1 MQLTLRY
8 YYVFFEKIYTFKGEK
23 MRIIS
28 GKFKSRRLLTLPG
41 SATRPT
47 LDQTKE
53 AIFSSIGGRCQDFVV
68 LDLFGGS
75 GALALE
81 AISRGA
87 RMAYIVDKSVQ
98 ALKIIKTNVDSLK
111 VEEQVK
117 IIKGDYRSVLSK
129 LKEQSFDIIF
139 LDPPYSMKI
148 IDEIISFLIENDMVT
163 RSGFIVAEYAKG
175 YLVNNNYDDFEV
187 RLQRTYSN
195 SEVLILQ
202 RKE

>member
-1 MQLTLRY
+1 M
-8 YYVFFEKIYTFKGEK
+8 
-23 MRIIS
+23 
-28 GKFKSRRLLTLPG
+28 
-41 SATRPT
+41 
-47 LDQTKE
+47 
-53 AIFSSIGGRCQDFVV
+53 
-68 LDLFGGS
+68 
-75 GALALE
+75 
-81 AISRGA
+81 
-87 RMAYIVDKSVQ
+87 
-98 ALKIIKTNVDSLK
+98 K

>member
-1 MQLTLRY
+1 
-8 YYVFFEKIYTFKGEK
+8 

>member
-47 LDQTKE
+47 IDQTKE

-111 VEEQVK
+111 VEDKK

-129 LKEQSFDIIF
+129 LKSNH
-139 LDPPYSMKI
+139 
-148 IDEIISFLIENDMVT
+148 LI
-163 RSGFIVAEYAKG
+163 
-175 YLVNNNYDDFEV
+175 
-187 RLQRTYSN
+187 
-195 SEVLILQ
+195 
-202 RKE
+202 

>member
-1 MQLTLRY
+1 LQLTLRY

-87 RMAYIVDKSVQ
+87 RMAYIADKSVQ

>member
-87 RMAYIVDKSVQ
+87 RMAYIADKSVQ

-187 RLQRTYSN
+187 RLQRTYLN

>member
-1 MQLTLRY
+1 LRY

-87 RMAYIVDKSVQ
+87 RMAYIADKSVQ

>member
-87 RMAYIVDKSVQ
+87 RMAYIADKSVQ